1 MGNVLAASSGAPG
14 SGVSNLGLG
23 LPEPAALP
31 SDSGSLSESSSSAGG
46 SDSFAASKDAP
57 LENPGTVEEL
67 HKKCKDI
74 QAITFEGAKIMLNKG
89 LSNHFQVSHTINMSN
104 VVPSGYRFGAT
115 YVGTKQ
121 YSPTEAFP
129 VLLGDI
135 DPSGNLNANIIHQ
148 FSARLRCKFA
158 SQIQDSKMVASQLT
172 TDYRGSDYT
181 ASLTVANPSIFTNSG
196 VVVGQYL
203 QSVTPALALGAE
215 LAYQFGPNVPGR
227 QIAIVSAVGRYSV
240 GNSVWSGTLGQS
252 GLHVC
257 YYQKASDQLQI
268 GVEVETSLRMQ
279 ESVATLAYQIDLPKA
294 DLVFRG
300 GIDSNWHISGVLEKR
315 LTPLPFTLALS
326 GRMNHVKNNFRLG
339 CGLMIG

>member
-67 HKKCKDI
+67 HKKCKGMWTSVRKTRSPAKTPQKALHTSDDITYNMRERDGAFRGVWGAPGVLLYIMYYQHYLTPTPRPSPLSDI

-158 SQIQDSKMVASQLT
+158 SQVSSGGDWDEEKVQKVEDTIKSYPMAAWIYKLT
-172 TDYRGSDYT
+172 TLGWNIQKSLGSLLYFSGFMLSYT
-181 ASLTVANPSIFTNSG
+181 FFAEKCLQLVKSYSHHILTTYV
-196 VVVGQYL
+196 
-203 QSVTPALALGAE
+203 
-215 LAYQFGPNVPGR
+215 YQN
-227 QIAIVSAVGRYSV
+227 
-240 GNSVWSGTLGQS
+240 L
-252 GLHVC
+252 
-257 YYQKASDQLQI
+257 
-268 GVEVETSLRMQ
+268 
-279 ESVATLAYQIDLPKA
+279 
-294 DLVFRG
+294 
-300 GIDSNWHISGVLEKR
+300 SNKVR
-315 LTPLPFTLALS
+315 L
-326 GRMNHVKNNFRLG
+326 
-339 CGLMIG
+339 

>member
-1 MGNVLAASSGAPG
+1 MGNVVAASSGASG

-23 LPEPAALP
+23 LPEPASLP
-31 SDSGSLSESSSSAGG
+31 ADSGSPSGSSSSSAGG
-46 SDSFAASKDAP
+46 TFAAKDAP

-135 DPSGNLNANIIHQ
+135 DPSGNLNANVIHQ

-158 SQIQDSKMVASQLT
+158 SQIQDSKMVATQLT

-196 VVVGQYL
+196 VIVGQYL

-227 QIAIVSAVGRYSV
+227 QIAIVSAVGRYAV

-315 LTPLPFTLALS
+315 LSPLPFTLALS